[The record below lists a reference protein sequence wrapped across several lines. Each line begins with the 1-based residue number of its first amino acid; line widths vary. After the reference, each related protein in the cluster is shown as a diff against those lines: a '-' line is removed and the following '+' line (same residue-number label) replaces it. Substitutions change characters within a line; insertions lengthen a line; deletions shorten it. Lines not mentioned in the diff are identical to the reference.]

1 MSRVHSS
8 DDDEWDRF
16 LAANPFGYHEQTSQY
31 ATLRET
37 YGFQHDRAVVRDDQ
51 GQIIGGASVLF
62 RRTPIGSLGVIERG
76 PVARDDDSRLL
87 EQVVDEVSALA
98 KRHRLASI
106 RVNTFENQANA
117 RAALAKDG
125 YCDSRAWADEEICA
139 VFDLHLSDEQM
150 LSAMGRSERN
160 QVGGAMRKGV
170 TVKVGRSADMKGF
183 YDLHCQNSEHYAF
196 PVFPMTY
203 FSYLRDLF
211 GEQRVPLFLAIHEG
225 KPISGLICSV
235 MGDRMYA
242 CWSGMDRTPEIA
254 RLNATRLLFFKAS
267 GWGREQG
274 LNGFDM
280 TGTDYFRKN
289 MASYEVKR
297 PAAMRKHF
305 GPFGWAHKH
314 LVEASATSRLLNKV
328 AVKGAWHLGYLD
340 RIPH

>member
-98 KRHRLASI
+98 KRHQLASI

-125 YCDSRAWADEEICA
+125 YRDSRAWADEEICA
-139 VFDLHLSDEQM
+139 VFDLQLSDEQM

-170 TVKVGRSADMKGF
+170 TVKVGRSADLQGF
-183 YDLHCQNSEHYAF
+183 YDLHSQNSEHYAF

-211 GEQRVPLFLAIHEG
+211 GEQRVPLFLGNPRRKTDFWPYLFGHG
-225 KPISGLICSV
+225 RPDV
-235 MGDRMYA
+235 
-242 CWSGMDRTPEIA
+242 
-254 RLNATRLLFFKAS
+254 RLLVRHGPHARDRAPECDPTTIFQS
-267 GWGREQG
+267 LRLG
-274 LNGFDM
+274 
-280 TGTDYFRKN
+280 TGTR
-289 MASYEVKR
+289 A
-297 PAAMRKHF
+297 
-305 GPFGWAHKH
+305 
-314 LVEASATSRLLNKV
+314 
-328 AVKGAWHLGYLD
+328 
-340 RIPH
+340 